1 VEGKQREETTQVYS
15 TLAHPILRSVFCTLF
30 QGDIMATDPH
40 IRHVEAMI
48 GYTFKATHYL
58 TQALT
63 AAAVDENNYDGNRGM
78 AQLGESLIGTAII
91 DNAVTAGATRG
102 DCWSKE

>member
-1 VEGKQREETTQVYS
+1 
-15 TLAHPILRSVFCTLF
+15 
-30 QGDIMATDPH
+30 MATDPY

-102 DCWSKE
+102 DCWSKEWYQ